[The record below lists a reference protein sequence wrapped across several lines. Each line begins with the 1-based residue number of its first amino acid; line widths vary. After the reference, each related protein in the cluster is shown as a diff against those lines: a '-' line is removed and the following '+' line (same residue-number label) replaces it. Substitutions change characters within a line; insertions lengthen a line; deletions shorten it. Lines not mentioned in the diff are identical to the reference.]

1 VLSNNSTEIS
11 EMLLNIG
18 KKTTYVLSNN
28 SREISEML
36 LNIGKKNYICVE

>member
-1 VLSNNSTEIS
+1 
-11 EMLLNIG
+11 MLLNIG

>member
-1 VLSNNSTEIS
+1 MYWVITLEIS

-36 LNIGKKNYICVE
+36 LNIGKKKYICVE